1 MFGKNQEFVNQQLA
15 EFTKFRLFQEK
26 ATQGKYFL
34 LILDQNIF
42 NLWRF
47 FTFFPFLI
55 KENMV
60 IVGCARCLSN

>member
-1 MFGKNQEFVNQQLA
+1 LFGPNQEFINQQLA

-26 ATQGKYFL
+26 ATQGKFFL
-34 LILDQNIF
+34 LNLDQKF
-42 NLWRF
+42 LNLSRF
-47 FTFFPFLI
+47 FTFFQFLI